1 MLDKTKDPMGAAIA
15 DYWKNGVAGRLRVF
29 SPGFDEDEMPVE
41 VLFREYD
48 EMPEIEKVALNM
60 ANGSVLDVGAGSGCH
75 SLALQEMGKKVKAID
90 ISGLSVETMKERG
103 VKDAVLQNF
112 YDIKDETFDTILM
125 LMNGAGIIGRVD
137 NMPSF
142 FSYLK
147 TILSP
152 GGQVLMDSSDLRY
165 IFEDE
170 DGSFEIDLT
179 KGYYG
184 EMEYQLQY
192 KRIIGEKFPW
202 LYIDFS
208 TLQYYAEESGFKA
221 EIIQEGDHY
230 DYLAKLYVE
239 S

>member
-1 MLDKTKDPMGAAIA
+1 MLDKTKDPMGAAIV
-15 DYWKNGVAGRLRVF
+15 DYWKNGAAERLRVF

-41 VLFREYD
+41 VLFREFNK
-48 EMPEIEKVALNM
+48 MPEIEKMALHM
-60 ANGSVLDVGAGSGCH
+60 ANGRILDVGAGSGCH
-75 SLALQEMGKKVKAID
+75 SLALQDMGKKVKAID

-103 VKDAVLQNF
+103 VTDAVLQNF
-112 YDIKDETFDTILM
+112 YEIKDETFDTILM
-125 LMNGAGIIGRVD
+125 LMNGAGVIGCVD

-152 GGQVLMDSSDLRY
+152 QGQVLMDSLDLRY

-170 DGSFEIDLT
+170 DGALEIDLT
-179 KGYYG
+179 NGYYG
-184 EMEYQLQY
+184 EVEYQLQY
-192 KRIIGEKFPW
+192 KNIIGERFPW

-208 TLQYYAEESGFKA
+208 TLQYYAEEAGFKA
-221 EIIQEGDHY
+221 ELILEGEHY

>member
-90 ISGLSVETMKERG
+90 ISELSVETMKERG

-179 KGYYG
+179 NGYYG